1 MSIGSMMSS
10 NHLILCH
17 PLLLLPS
24 IFSRLRVFPNESTLC
39 IRWPKYWSF
48 KFSISPSNE
57 YSGLISSTI
66 DWFDLLAVQG
76 TLKSLL
82 QHHSSKGS
90 ILWCSAFFMIQ
101 LTSVH
106 DYRKNCRF
114 GYIDLGWQSDAF
126 VQRWIFS
133 KNLVSS
139 FNRKLCD
146 LSWDGKRKLQNQ
158 KKISHHEL
166 CVSQSVH
173 HGHYFS
179 RLSMYFLVP
188 YSPQIVLMPWNW
200 PFYTFTVPDRP

>member
-1 MSIGSMMSS
+1 M
-10 NHLILCH
+10 
-17 PLLLLPS
+17 
-24 IFSRLRVFPNESTLC
+24 
-39 IRWPKYWSF
+39 F
-48 KFSISPSNE
+48 KNPPQFKSIS
-57 YSGLISSTI
+57 SSV
-66 DWFDLLAVQG
+66 L
-76 TLKSLL
+76 SLL
-82 QHHSSKGS
+82 YDP
-90 ILWCSAFFMIQ
+90 A

-106 DYRKNCRF
+106 DYWKNCSF
-114 GYIDLGWQSDAF
+114 DYIDLGWQSDAF
-126 VQRWIFS
+126 AQRWIFS

-158 KKISHHEL
+158 KKLSHHEL

-200 PFYTFTVPDRP
+200 PFYTLQYLTDPRSS